1 MAEDIIPQS
10 PGICNFI
17 FQKPG
22 GFAVYIPWRS
32 MLYFTQ
38 IKDFGEGPPMNE
50 TLELM
55 MKRKSV
61 RVFEEKPIGPE
72 EKQAIF

>member
-1 MAEDIIPQS
+1 MVPQPITATFMVFNTLLCFVKPVAEDIIPQS

-17 FQKPG
+17 FKKAR

-38 IKDFGEGPPMNE
+38 IKHFGRDR
-50 TLELM
+50 L
-55 MKRKSV
+55 
-61 RVFEEKPIGPE
+61 
-72 EKQAIF
+72 